1 MKGLAFMAMIIIV
14 MGVTSCD
21 KPTAAPQKDET
32 VNATEVGER
41 NKAIVNQYI
50 QASLVGDVA
59 TMEMFMAPN
68 FKDHGPVKGDTTRR
82 ASYLERTRKNWETVY
97 GSMKYDRITALSHTE
112 AEGPLKGDWV
122 LEWGSLG
129 VTYKNGRPPVS
140 IKIHV
145 VYKVIDGKITYA
157 SSYYN
162 EADALKQQGYT
173 FVPVE
178 DKVKERVIN

>member
-1 MKGLAFMAMIIIV
+1 MKGLVLTAMIIIV

-21 KPTAAPQKDET
+21 KPTAAPQDET
-32 VNATEVGER
+32 VNSAAVGEQ

-68 FKDHGPVKGDTTRR
+68 FKDHGPVKGDTTSR
-82 ASYLERTRKNWETVY
+82 AHYLERTRKNWETTY
-97 GSMKYDRITALSHTE
+97 GSMKYDRIAALSHTE
-112 AEGPLKGDWV
+112 QEGPLKGDWV

-145 VYKVIDGKITYA
+145 VYKIIDGKISYA

-178 DKVKERVIN
+178 DQVKERVIN